1 MLEGDREYSNF
12 PTLPKLCDLAVK
24 LIHKREKLHHEYV
37 SLDEFGI
44 DLTIDELGKHS
55 RHQKSS
61 QYNKHIKREDYDE
74 DVCLGCNR
82 LRHTREKNSS
92 TPI

>member
-12 PTLPKLCDLAVK
+12 PTL
-24 LIHKREKLHHEYV
+24 HKREKLHHEYV

-61 QYNKHIKREDYDE
+61 QYNKHIKREDNDE
-74 DVCLGCNR
+74 DVCKDALD
-82 LRHTREKNSS
+82 
-92 TPI
+92 